1 MTGEV
6 SKSKAQSSN
15 AVTHGR
21 SNVAAAIHEVVVE
34 RSGSLAVIACGP
46 APLADDARAAFVAEL
61 KDRQRDMEL
70 FMEAFN
76 W

>member
-6 SKSKAQSSN
+6 SNSKAQSSN

-21 SNVAAAIHEVVVE
+21 PNIAAAIHEAVVE
-34 RSGSLAVIACGP
+34 RSASLAVIACGP

-61 KDRQRDMEL
+61 RDGQHDMEL
-70 FMEAFN
+70 FVEAFN